1 MPGWKVKEGKDMEYK
16 APVEAYTGVVR
27 EVTIG
32 KGRKSLKIGGEN
44 ILPLHFFDQG
54 SNPNPVKYALEVLDM
69 EPQDWPEHLIQ
80 PFKDVLG
87 DSVKWAKKCQELG
100 ADAVFLR
107 LVSTDPAVKD
117 SSADGAAAMA
127 KRVAE
132 AINIPLIIYG
142 SGDDKKDAEVLP
154 KVAEACDG
162 MNLLIGPVQKENY
175 EKVGKALLDHGHN
188 ASALSP
194 LDINL
199 LKELNVKLCKF
210 FPAEKIVIDP
220 ESATVG
226 YGMEYAFSL
235 MERVKQIGIITKD
248 NMTMMPIIADL
259 GGECWKTK
267 QAKENKE
274 QGLLWEG
281 ITALSLLLAGA
292 NIIILRHPE
301 SINLVKETIGGELW
315 QK

>member
-1 MPGWKVKEGKDMEYK
+1 MEYK

-32 KGRKSLKIGGEN
+32 KGNKSLKIGGEN

-54 SNPNPVKYALEVLDM
+54 SNPNPAKFALEVLDM

-80 PFKDVLG
+80 PFKDVVS
-87 DSVKWAKKCQELG
+87 DPVKWAKRCEELG
-100 ADAVFLR
+100 ADAVLLR

-117 SSADGAAAMA
+117 SSADEAAALA
-127 KRVAE
+127 KKVAE

-162 MNLLIGPVQKENY
+162 LNLLIGPVQKENY
-175 EKVGKALLDHGHN
+175 EIVGRALLEHGHN

-199 LKELNVKLCKF
+199 LKELNVKLGKF
-210 FPAEKIVIDP
+210 FPSEKIVIDP
-220 ESATVG
+220 ESAALG
-226 YGMEYAFSL
+226 YGMEYSFSL

-267 QAKENKE
+267 QAKETKE

-281 ITALSLLLAGA
+281 MTALSLLLAGA
-292 NIIILRHPE
+292 NILVLRHPE
-301 SINLVKETIGGELW
+301 ALKLIRETI
-315 QK
+315 KAR

>member
-1 MPGWKVKEGKDMEYK
+1 MEYK
-16 APVEAYTGVVR
+16 APVEAYSGVVR

-32 KGRKSLKIGGEN
+32 KEKKSLKLGGEN
-44 ILPLHFFDQG
+44 ILPFHSFDQG
-54 SNPNPVKYALEVLDM
+54 SNPNLAKFALEILDM
-69 EPQDWPEHLIQ
+69 EPQDWPEHLTQ
-80 PFKDVLG
+80 PFKDVIADPG
-87 DSVKWAKKCQELG
+87 KWAKRCEELG

-117 SSADGAAAMA
+117 SSADGAAAVA
-127 KRVAE
+127 KKVAE

-175 EKVGKALLDHGHN
+175 EIVGRALLDHGHN
-188 ASALSP
+188 ASALTP

-210 FPAEKIVIDP
+210 FPGEKIVIDP
-220 ESATVG
+220 ESAALG
-226 YGMEYAFSL
+226 YGMEYSFSL

-292 NIIILRHPE
+292 NIIVLRHPE
-301 SINLVKETIGGELW
+301 TLKLVKETIEAR
-315 QK
+315 

>member
-1 MPGWKVKEGKDMEYK
+1 MEYK

-32 KGRKSLKIGGEN
+32 KGKKSLKIGGEN
-44 ILPLHFFDQG
+44 ILPFHFFDQG
-54 SNPNPVKYALEVLDM
+54 SNPNPVKFALEVLDM
-69 EPQDWPEHLIQ
+69 EPQDWPEHLTQ
-80 PFKDVLG
+80 PFKDVLT
-87 DSVKWAKKCQELG
+87 DPVKWAKKCEELG

-117 SSADGAAAMA
+117 SSADGAAVMA
-127 KRVAE
+127 KKVAE

-175 EKVGKALLDHGHN
+175 EIVGRALLEHGHN

-199 LKELNVKLCKF
+199 LKELNVKLSKF
-210 FPAEKIVIDP
+210 FPSDRIVIDSLS
-220 ESATVG
+220 SALG
-226 YGMEYAFSL
+226 YGMEYSFSL
-235 MERVKQIGIITKD
+235 MERVKQIGVITKD
-248 NMTMMPIIADL
+248 SMTMMPIIANL
-259 GGECWKTK
+259 GAECWKTK
-267 QAKENKE
+267 QAKETKE

-281 ITALSLLLAGA
+281 LTALSLLLAGA
-292 NIIILRHPE
+292 NILVLRHPE
-301 SINLVKETIGGELW
+301 TLKLIKETIEAR
-315 QK
+315 

>member
-1 MPGWKVKEGKDMEYK
+1 MEYEP
-16 APVEAYTGVVR
+16 PVEAYSGVVR

-32 KGRKSLKIGGEN
+32 KGKKSLKIGGEN
-44 ILPLHFFDQG
+44 ILPFHFFDQG
-54 SNPNPVKYALEVLDM
+54 SNPNPAKFALEIIDM
-69 EPQDWPEHLIQ
+69 EPQDWAQHLVE
-80 PFKDVLG
+80 PFKDVIA
-87 DSVKWAKKCQELG
+87 DPVKWAKKCEEFG

-117 SSADGAAAMA
+117 SSADGAADIA
-127 KRVAE
+127 KKVAE
-132 AINIPLIIYG
+132 AIDVPLIIYG
-142 SGDDKKDAEVLP
+142 SGDDRKDAEVLP

-175 EKVGKALLDHGHN
+175 EVVGKTLLDHGHN

-220 ESATVG
+220 ESAALG
-226 YGMEYAFSL
+226 YGMEYSFSL

-259 GGECWKTK
+259 GAECWKTK
-267 QAKENKE
+267 QAKESKE

-281 ITALSLLLAGA
+281 ITVLSLLLAGA
-292 NIIILRHPE
+292 NILVLRHPE
-301 SINLVKETIGGELW
+301 TLKLVKETIETR
-315 QK
+315 

>member
-1 MPGWKVKEGKDMEYK
+1 MEYK
-16 APVEAYTGVVR
+16 APGEAYTGVVR
-27 EVTIG
+27 EITIG
-32 KGRKSLKIGGEN
+32 KGKKSLKIGGEN
-44 ILPLHFFDQG
+44 ILPFHFFDQG
-54 SNPNPVKYALEVLDM
+54 SNPNPAKFALEVLDM

-80 PFKDVLG
+80 PFKDVIT
-87 DSVKWAKKCQELG
+87 DPVKWAKRCEELG

-107 LVSTDPAVKD
+107 LASTDPAVKD
-117 SSADGAAAMA
+117 SSADEAAALA
-127 KRVAE
+127 KKVAE

-142 SGDDKKDAEVLP
+142 SGDDKKDADVLS

-175 EKVGKALLDHGHN
+175 EIVGKALLEHGHN
-188 ASALSP
+188 ASALTP

-220 ESATVG
+220 ESAALG
-226 YGMEYAFSL
+226 YGMEYSFSL

-259 GGECWKTK
+259 GAECWKTK
-267 QAKENKE
+267 QAKESKE

-281 ITALSLLLAGA
+281 MTALSLLLAGA
-292 NIIILRHPE
+292 NILVLRHPDTV
-301 SINLVKETIGGELW
+301 NLVKETTEV
-315 QK
+315 K

>member
-1 MPGWKVKEGKDMEYK
+1 MEYK

-32 KGRKSLKIGGEN
+32 KGNKSLKIGGEN

-54 SNPNPVKYALEVLDM
+54 SNPNPAKFALEVLDM

-80 PFKDVLG
+80 PFKDVVS
-87 DSVKWAKKCQELG
+87 DPVKWAKRCEELG
-100 ADAVFLR
+100 ADAVLLR

-117 SSADGAAAMA
+117 SSADEAAALA
-127 KRVAE
+127 KKVAE

-175 EKVGKALLDHGHN
+175 EIVGRALLEHGHN

-199 LKELNVKLCKF
+199 LKELNVKLGKF
-210 FPAEKIVIDP
+210 FPSEKIVIDP
-220 ESATVG
+220 ESAALG
-226 YGMEYAFSL
+226 YGMEYSFSL

-267 QAKENKE
+267 QAKETKE

-281 ITALSLLLAGA
+281 MTALSLLLAGA
-292 NIIILRHPE
+292 NILVLRHPE
-301 SINLVKETIGGELW
+301 ALKLIRETI
-315 QK
+315 KAR

>member
-1 MPGWKVKEGKDMEYK
+1 MDYK
-16 APVEAYTGVVR
+16 APAEAYTGVVR

-32 KGRKSLKIGGEN
+32 KGNKSLKIGGEN

-54 SNPNPVKYALEVLDM
+54 SNPNPAKFALEVLDM

-80 PFKDVLG
+80 PFKDVLA
-87 DSVKWAKKCQELG
+87 DPVKWAKKCEELG

-117 SSADGAAAMA
+117 SSADEAAALA
-127 KRVAE
+127 KKVAE

-162 MNLLIGPVQKENY
+162 MNLLIGPVLKENY
-175 EKVGKALLDHGHN
+175 EIVGKALLDHGHN

-220 ESATVG
+220 ESAALG
-226 YGMEYAFSL
+226 YGMEYSFSL

-281 ITALSLLLAGA
+281 ITGLSLFLAGA
-292 NIIILRHPE
+292 NILVLRYPE
-301 SINLVKETIGGELW
+301 TLKLIKEMIETR
-315 QK
+315 

>member
-1 MPGWKVKEGKDMEYK
+1 MDYK

-27 EVTIG
+27 EVAIG
-32 KGRKSLKIGGEN
+32 KGNKSLKIGGES
-44 ILPLHFFDQG
+44 ILPLHYFDEG
-54 SNPNPVKYALEVLDM
+54 SNPNPAKFALEILDM
-69 EPQDWPEHLIQ
+69 EPQDWPEHLLQ
-80 PFKDVLG
+80 PFKDVVS
-87 DSVKWAKKCQELG
+87 DPIKWAKRCEELG

-117 SSADGAAAMA
+117 SPAEEAAALA
-127 KRVAE
+127 KKVAE
-132 AINIPLIIYG
+132 AIDVPLIIYG

-175 EKVGKALLDHGHN
+175 EVVGKALLDHGHN

-199 LKELNVKLCKF
+199 LKELNVKLGKF

-220 ESATVG
+220 ESAALG
-226 YGMEYAFSL
+226 YGMEYSFSL

-259 GGECWKTK
+259 GAECWKTK
-267 QAKENKE
+267 QAKETKE

-281 ITALSLLLAGA
+281 MTALSLLLAGA
-292 NIIILRHPE
+292 NILVLRHPE
-301 SINLVKETIGGELW
+301 TLKAIKEMMETR
-315 QK
+315 

>member
-1 MPGWKVKEGKDMEYK
+1 MEYK
-16 APVEAYTGVVR
+16 APVEEYSGVVR

-32 KGRKSLKIGGEN
+32 QGKNSIKIGGEN
-44 ILPLHFFDQG
+44 MLPLHFFDKG
-54 SNPNPVKYALEVLDM
+54 SNPNPVKFALEVLDI
-69 EPQDWPEHLIQ
+69 EPQDWPEHLTQ
-80 PFKDVLG
+80 LFNGVLS
-87 DSVKWAKKCQELG
+87 DPVKWAKRCEEFG
-100 ADAVFLR
+100 CDAVLLR

-117 SSADGAAAMA
+117 SSADEAATLA
-127 KRVAE
+127 KKMAE
-132 AINIPLIIYG
+132 AINIPLIVYG

-175 EKVGKALLDHGHN
+175 EIVGKALLDHGHN

-199 LKELNVKLCKF
+199 LKELNVKLGKF
-210 FPAEKIVIDP
+210 FPAERIVIDP
-220 ESATVG
+220 ESAALG
-226 YGMEYAFSL
+226 YGMEYSFSL
-235 MERVKQIGIITKD
+235 MERVKQIGVITKD

-259 GGECWKTK
+259 GAECWKTK
-267 QAKENKE
+267 QAKESKE

-292 NIIILRHPE
+292 NIIVLRHPE
-301 SINLVKETIGGELW
+301 TLALIKKATEVK
-315 QK
+315 

>member
-1 MPGWKVKEGKDMEYK
+1 MEYK

-32 KGRKSLKIGGEN
+32 KGKKSLKIGGEN

-54 SNPNPVKYALEVLDM
+54 SNPNPVKFALEVLDM
-69 EPQDWPEHLIQ
+69 EPQDWPEHLVE
-80 PFKDVLG
+80 PFKDVIS
-87 DSVKWAKKCQELG
+87 DPVKWAKRCEELG

-117 SSADGAAAMA
+117 SSADEAAALA
-127 KRVAE
+127 KKVAE
-132 AINIPLIIYG
+132 AIDIALIVYG
-142 SGDDKKDAEVLP
+142 SGDDKKDAQVLP

-162 MNLLIGPVQKENY
+162 MNLLIGPVLKENY
-175 EKVGKALLDHGHN
+175 EIVGKALLDHGHN

-220 ESATVG
+220 ESAALG
-226 YGMEYAFSL
+226 YGMEYSFSL

-259 GGECWKTK
+259 GAECWKTK
-267 QAKENKE
+267 QAKETKE

-292 NIIILRHPE
+292 NILVLRHPE
-301 SINLVKETIGGELW
+301 TLKLIKETIEAR
-315 QK
+315 